1 MGVRELTVG
10 TPEYDQPEPMSSGEV
25 VRWMKRTEAYWR
37 ANPEPALSWDY
48 IRREA
53 HTETIARLR
62 DPFTPMYIKNR
73 ILDTWGDE
81 PEYDLLDA
89 TQPQSEIA
97 YKMEKED

>member
-1 MGVRELTVG
+1 MSVG
-10 TPEYDQPEPMSSGEV
+10 TPEYDQPEPFTEKGDF
-25 VRWMKRTEAYWR
+25 VRWLKQVEADAR
-37 ANPEPALSWDY
+37 KNPDPLLTWDY

-53 HTETIARLR
+53 HTENIARLR
-62 DPFTPMYIKNR
+62 DPFTPMYVKDR
-73 ILDTWGDE
+73 ILDTWGEE